1 MFAPLRY
8 PAFRLLTAGRVIT
21 QLGDSVATIALAFAV
36 LDLTGSVVSL
46 GLIVGLRS
54 FMSVLSLLF
63 GGVVADR
70 LPRHLVLV
78 GSSAVSALS
87 QGALAFLVITAS
99 ATVPLVAVLAA
110 INGVAV
116 AFSWPASA
124 AITPQTAPAKS
135 WQQANALV
143 RLGVSSSKIVGASAG
158 GLLVAVVG
166 PGWGLALD
174 ALTFALAGL
183 CFLLIRVPRAAPAT
197 ERTSMVRE
205 LAEGWR
211 EFVSRRW
218 VWVVVVG
225 FMFLNAAVVGVLQ
238 VLGPAVAD
246 ATIGRSAWGL
256 VLAAQTAGM
265 AVGAVI
271 AMRLRVRRLLFI
283 GCACMLLDVVLPLT
297 LAISPQTWTLVIM
310 AFLAGVGLEQFGVAW
325 ETSMQQHIP
334 ADRLARVYSYDAIG
348 SFLAVPIGEIAIGP
362 AAHAFGVTETL
373 FAAAGVIAL
382 ATLFM
387 LASRSVRGLRNT
399 SPALSAG

>member
-1 MFAPLRY
+1 MLAPLRY
-8 PAFRLLTAGRVIT
+8 PAFRLLTVGRVIT
-21 QLGDSVATIALAFAV
+21 QVGDSVATIALAFAV
-36 LDLTGSVVSL
+36 LDLTGSVVTL
-46 GLIVGLRS
+46 GLVVGLRS
-54 FMSVLSLLF
+54 IMSVLSLLF
-63 GGVVADR
+63 GGVIADR

-78 GSSAVSALS
+78 GSSAVSVLS
-87 QGALAFLVITAS
+87 QAVLAALVITGT
-99 ATVPLVAVLAA
+99 ATVPVVAVLAA
-110 INGVAV
+110 INGTAV
-116 AFSWPASA
+116 AFSWPASS
-124 AITPQTAPAKS
+124 AITPQTAPEES
-135 WQQANALV
+135 WLQANALM
-143 RLGVSSSKIVGASAG
+143 RLGLNGSKIVGASAG

-174 ALTFALAGL
+174 ALTFAVAGV
-183 CFLLIRVPRAAPAT
+183 CFWLIKVPAGVTGGP
-197 ERTSMVRE
+197 RTSMIRE
-205 LAEGWR
+205 LVDGWR
-211 EFVSRRW
+211 EFVARRW
-218 VWVVVVG
+218 VVVVVVG

-271 AMRLRVRRLLFI
+271 AMRLRVRRLLLV
-283 GCACMLLDVVLPLT
+283 GCACMLLDAVLPLT
-297 LAISPQTWTLVIM
+297 LAISPQTTTLVLM

-373 FAAAGVIAL
+373 YAAAGVIAL

-387 LASRSVRGLRNT
+387 LASRSVRRLENT
-399 SPALSAG
+399 APTVSGG

>member
-1 MFAPLRY
+1 MLAPLRY
-8 PAFRLLTAGRVIT
+8 PAFRLLTVGRVIT

-36 LDLTGSVVSL
+36 LDLTGSVVTL
-46 GLIVGLRS
+46 GLVVGLRS
-54 FMSVLSLLF
+54 IMSVLSLLF
-63 GGVVADR
+63 GGVIADR
-70 LPRHLVLV
+70 LPRNFVLV
-78 GSSAVSALS
+78 GCSAVSTLS
-87 QGALAFLVITAS
+87 QALLAALLLTGT
-99 ATVPLVAVLAA
+99 ATVPVVAVLAA
-110 INGVAV
+110 INGTSV

-124 AITPQTAPAKS
+124 AITPQTAPVET

-143 RLGVSSSKIVGASAG
+143 RLGISGGKIVGASIG

-174 ALTFALAGL
+174 ALTFAVAGL
-183 CFLLIRVPRAAPAT
+183 CFLLIRLPRTEPGT
-197 ERTSMVRE
+197 ERTTMVRE
-205 LAEGWR
+205 LVDGWR

-225 FMFLNAAVVGVLQ
+225 FMFLNAATVGVLQ

-246 ATIGRSAWGL
+246 QTIGRSGWGL
-256 VLAAQTAGM
+256 VIAAQTAGM

-271 AMRLRVRRLLFI
+271 AMRLRVRRLLLV
-283 GCACMLLDVVLPLT
+283 GCVCMLLDAVLPLT
-297 LAISPQTWTLVIM
+297 LAISPQTWTLVLM
-310 AFLAGVGLEQFGVAW
+310 AFLAGIGLEQFGVAW

-373 FAAAGVIAL
+373 YAAAGVIAL

-387 LASRSVRGLRNT
+387 LASRSVRRLENT
-399 SPALSAG
+399 SPALSGG